1 MTVTD
6 KIKQTAAMKAFDY
19 VVKDPE
25 QNLPK
30 LLDTIIKLDD
40 SDSISKQL
48 DTIKTAYLD
57 KAGNWRQLIDS
68 VMREV
73 DPGEI
78 RRMFQAL
85 AVNDALIGG
94 KHRKEYMK
102 KYNCNIPTMI
112 LMDPTSACNLRC
124 TGCWAAEY
132 GHQLNLT
139 LDDLEDVIRQG
150 EEFGCYIYLYSG
162 GEPLMRK
169 KDLITLCERH
179 PECGFL
185 AFTNATQIDEAF
197 ADEMLRVGNFLPAIS
212 VEGFEEET
220 DFRRG
225 KGTFKAVMKAME
237 ILRRKKLA
245 FGISCCYTSKNAE
258 FIGSEEYFD
267 AMVSW
272 GAKFCWFFTYM
283 PIGKA
288 AVPELMATA
297 EQRKYMYEQVR
308 KFRATK
314 PLFTIDFW
322 NDGEYIDGCIA
333 GGRCYLHINAEGDI
347 EPCGFIH
354 YADSNIHTDRL
365 LDAFQKPLFMGY
377 HDNQPFNKNQLRPCP
392 VLDNPGRL
400 TSIVARS
407 NAKSTDIMDTETAK
421 EYSDKCV
428 ERARAWAPV
437 AKDIWENSA
446 RGQKTLQQES
456 AAESLKKQASVR

>member
-1 MTVTD
+1 MTVSE
-6 KIKQTAAMKAFDY
+6 KLKQTAAMKAFDY
-19 VVKDPE
+19 VLKDPDR
-25 QNLPK
+25 NLPK
-30 LLDTIIKLDD
+30 MVDTIAKLDD
-40 SDSISKQL
+40 SNSITKQVETVKNVFL
-48 DTIKTAYLD
+48 DQKS
-57 KAGNWRQLIDS
+57 NWRQLILSILND
-68 VMREV
+68 VDQGEV
-73 DPGEI
+73 
-78 RRMFQAL
+78 RRIFEAL
-85 AVNDALIGG
+85 AVNDFLIGG
-94 KHRKEYMK
+94 QRREEFRE
-102 KYNCNIPTMI
+102 KYGCNIPTMI
-112 LMDPTSACNLRC
+112 LMDPTSACNLKC

-132 GHQLNLT
+132 GHSLNLT
-139 LDDLEDVIRQG
+139 LEDLENIIKQG

-185 AFTNATQIDEAF
+185 AFTNSTQIDEEF
-197 ADEMLRVGNFLPAIS
+197 ADEMLRVGNFIPAIS
-212 VEGFEEET
+212 VEGFEKDT

-225 KGTFKAVMKAME
+225 EGTFQAVMRAME

-245 FGISCCYTSKNAE
+245 FGISCCYTSKSAE

-297 EQRKYMYEQVR
+297 EQRRYMYRQVR
-308 KFRATK
+308 KFRGTK

-354 YADSNIHTDRL
+354 YSDSNIHTDRL
-365 LDAFQKPLFMGY
+365 LDAFRKPLFMAY
-377 HDNQPFNKNQLRPCP
+377 HQNQPFNKNMLRPCP

-400 TSIVARS
+400 TRMVEQSGAR
-407 NAKSTDIMDTETAK
+407 STDILAPEAAK

-428 ERARAWAPV
+428 ARAENWAPI
-437 AKDIWENSA
+437 ADELWRACGKGCADC
-446 RGQKTLQQES
+446 TT
-456 AAESLKKQASVR
+456 KQ

>member
-1 MTVTD
+1 MTASE
-6 KIKQTAAMKAFDY
+6 KLKQAAAMKAFDY
-19 VVKDPE
+19 VLKDPDK
-25 QNLPK
+25 NLPK
-30 LLDTIIKLDD
+30 MVDTIAKLDE
-40 SDSISKQL
+40 SNSITKQVTTVKNVFM
-48 DTIKTAYLD
+48 DPNS
-57 KAGNWRQLIDS
+57 NWRQLVLNILND
-68 VMREV
+68 VDQGEV
-73 DPGEI
+73 
-78 RRMFQAL
+78 RRIFEAL
-85 AVNDALIGG
+85 AVNDFLIGG
-94 KHRKEYMK
+94 QRRNECIK

-112 LMDPTSACNLRC
+112 LMDPTSACNLKC

-132 GHQLNLT
+132 GHSLNIT
-139 LDDLEDVIRQG
+139 LEDMEDIIKQG

-185 AFTNATQIDEAF
+185 AFTNSTQIDEEF
-197 ADEMLRVGNFLPAIS
+197 ADEMLRVGNFIPAIS
-212 VEGFEEET
+212 VEGFEKDT

-225 KGTFKAVMKAME
+225 EGTFQAVMRAME

-267 AMVSW
+267 AMVNW

-297 EQRKYMYEQVR
+297 EQRKYMYRQVR
-308 KFRATK
+308 KFRGSK

-354 YADSNIHTDRL
+354 YADSNIHTDKL
-365 LDAFQKPLFMGY
+365 LDAFQKPLFMAY
-377 HDNQPFNKNQLRPCP
+377 HQNQPFNKNMLRPCP

-400 TSIVARS
+400 TRMVEQSGAR
-407 NAKSTDIMDTETAK
+407 STDILAPETAK
-421 EYSDKCV
+421 DYSDKCDA
-428 ERARAWAPV
+428 RAKAWAPV
-437 AKDIWENSA
+437 ADELWQACGKGCADCTS
-446 RGQKTLQQES
+446 
-456 AAESLKKQASVR
+456 KQ